1 MATRSS
7 TETRFPSIRRPSA
20 TAQPACSRRYR
31 AQDNLEETRHQPK
44 KRVLSGHRR
53 TPPTSPTSL
62 CLEDE
67 GLTLHHT
74 HEALRQEDLHGDCG
88 SRCAN
93 SIMSFLV
100 EKRTAV
106 EMPSMGGQ
114 RLASRAAAQRVAQI
128 QAKMVRLSAM
138 QSAAPARCGLSTSP
152 PIPSNTISPRQCS
165 FSTSRPLTIR
175 STEIA
180 AGS

>member
-1 MATRSS
+1 MEQQRNNKQQRNSSS
-7 TETRFPSIRRPSA
+7 TL
-20 TAQPACSRRYR
+20 C
-31 AQDNLEETRHQPK
+31 K

-53 TPPTSPTSL
+53 TPPPTSPTSL
-62 CLEDE
+62 CSEDDD
-67 GLTLHHT
+67 LTLHHT

-93 SIMSFLV
+93 SFMSFLV
-100 EKRTAV
+100 QKRTV
-106 EMPSMGGQ
+106 VDMPSLGGQ
-114 RLASRAAAQRVAQI
+114 RLASRAAAQRVTQI

-138 QSAAPARCGLSTSP
+138 QSAAPARCGLSTAP
-152 PIPSNTISPRQCS
+152 PIPSTISPRQCS
-165 FSTSRPLTIR
+165 FSTSRPLTIS